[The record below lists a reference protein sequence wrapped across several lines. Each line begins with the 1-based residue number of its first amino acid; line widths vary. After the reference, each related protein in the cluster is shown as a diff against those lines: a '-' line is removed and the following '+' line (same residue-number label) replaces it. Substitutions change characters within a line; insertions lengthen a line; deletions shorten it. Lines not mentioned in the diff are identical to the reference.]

1 LALRFEDIPA
11 WQEARKLTK
20 QIYALTAAASF
31 EGDRDLGEQM
41 RRAATSSMRSIAA
54 GPSCATQR
62 AFAQCLY
69 EAYQS
74 VAAVQSLLYVAL
86 DLGHI
91 ETDAFRAHYEQAA
104 RVAAQVG
111 DLEQSLVQR
120 ND

>member
-1 LALRFEDIPA
+1 LKQRFEDIPA

-31 EGDRDLGEQM
+31 DGDLGEQM

-69 EAYQS
+69 DAHQS
-74 VAAVQSLLYVAL
+74 VAEVQSLLYVAL

-91 ETDAFRAHYEQAA
+91 ETDAFRTHYEQAA
-104 RVAAQVG
+104 RVAALVG
-111 DLEQSLVQR
+111 DCEQSLVQR

>member
-1 LALRFEDIPA
+1 MALRFEDIPA

-31 EGDRDLGEQM
+31 DSDLGEQM

-69 EAYQS
+69 DATQS
-74 VAAVQSLLYVAL
+74 VAEVQSLLYVAL
-86 DLGHI
+86 DLGHL
-91 ETDAFRAHYEQAA
+91 ETDSFRTHYEQAA
-104 RVAAQVG
+104 RVAALVG
-111 DLEQSLVQR
+111 DLEQSLLQR

>member
-1 LALRFEDIPA
+1 MRQRFEDIPA

-31 EGDRDLGEQM
+31 DGALGEQM

-62 AFAQCLY
+62 AFAQCIY
-69 EAYQS
+69 DTNQS
-74 VAAVQSLLYVAL
+74 VAEVQSLLYVAL
-86 DLGHI
+86 DLGHM
-91 ETDAFRAHYEQAA
+91 ETEAFRTHYEQAA
-104 RVAAQVG
+104 RVVALVG
-111 DLEQSLVQR
+111 DLERSLVQR